1 MKLSVSYN
9 FFNGEE
15 LLYYAVKH
23 MRTMA
28 DHISI
33 VYQEIS
39 NTGNK
44 ISQNALEVLKKIE
57 NENLVD
63 DLILYNPDFSLT
75 PYQNEHNKRKLG
87 YECAKAHN
95 ATYFLCSDAD
105 EFYKFDEFQNAKEY
119 ILNHDIKYSAC
130 HLVFLH

>member
-1 MKLSVSYN
+1 VKRSPGKTISIENDKKSEPNTFSINEHHRNEENSFMKLSVSYN

-23 MRTMA
+23 MRPMA

-44 ISQNALEVLKKIE
+44 ISQNAREVLKKIE

-63 DLILYNPDFSLT
+63 DLILYNPDFLLT
-75 PYQNEHNKRKLG
+75 PYQNEHN
-87 YECAKAHN
+87 
-95 ATYFLCSDAD
+95 
-105 EFYKFDEFQNAKEY
+105 
-119 ILNHDIKYSAC
+119 
-130 HLVFLH
+130 